1 MQLVLLGP
9 PGAGK
14 GTQAERL
21 KTRYRLAHL
30 STGEMLREAVAAGT
44 EVGRQAKAI
53 MDVGRLV
60 PDDVINRLVAERIAR
75 PDCVRGFILDGYPR
89 TLAQAEALDRMLA
102 GRQSGL
108 TAAIELEVDDDAL
121 VERISGRFACARC
134 GAGYHDRF
142 KPTAVPGV
150 CDVCGGTEFV
160 RRKDDTPETVRA
172 RLKAYHDQTAPLLPY
187 YRARKLLLTVDGM
200 AEIDRVT
207 DELFEKIDALTGG
220 SGALTAGSR
229 DL

>member
-1 MQLVLLGP
+1 MKLVLLGP

-30 STGEMLREAVAAGT
+30 STGDMLREAVAAGT

-53 MDVGRLV
+53 MDAGRLV
-60 PDDVINRLVAERIAR
+60 SDDVINRLVAERIEQ
-75 PDCVRGFILDGYPR
+75 PDCAQGFILDGFPR

-102 GRQSGL
+102 ERQVQARRGDRARGRRRCPGRADLRPLRLRQVRRRLSRPLQADRGSGRLRRLRQHRVRAPQGRQ
-108 TAAIELEVDDDAL
+108 
-121 VERISGRFACARC
+121 
-134 GAGYHDRF
+134 
-142 KPTAVPGV
+142 
-150 CDVCGGTEFV
+150 
-160 RRKDDTPETVRA
+160 PETVRA

-187 YRARKLLLTVDGM
+187 YRDKGLLVTVDGM

-207 DELFEKIDALTGG
+207 GELFEKIDGLE
-220 SGALTAGSR
+220 R
-229 DL
+229 

>member
-1 MQLVLLGP
+1 MKLVLLGP

-14 GTQAERL
+14 GTQAGRL
-21 KTRYRLAHL
+21 KTRYGLAHL
-30 STGEMLREAVAAGT
+30 STGDMLREAVAAGT

-53 MDVGRLV
+53 MDAGRLV
-60 PDDVINRLVAERIAR
+60 SDEVINRLVAERIEQ
-75 PDCVRGFILDGYPR
+75 PDCAQGFILDGFPR

-102 GRQSGL
+102 ERKSGL
-108 TAAIELEVDDDAL
+108 TAVIELEVDDEAL
-121 VERISGRFACARC
+121 VERISGRFACTKC

-150 CDVCGGTEFV
+150 CDVCGSTEFV
-160 RRKDDTPETVRA
+160 RRQDDTPGTVRA

-187 YRARKLLLTVDGM
+187 YRNKGLLVTVDGM

-207 DELFEKIDALTGG
+207 DDLFRKIDGLVG
-220 SGALTAGSR
+220 
-229 DL
+229 